1 MKNDVVISA
10 RDIGKRY
17 TINKNVTRPETFR
30 DALSQ
35 VFTRWKKPDA
45 SEEGGES
52 RRREDLWALR
62 GVSFDIHRQD
72 SCAIIG
78 LNGAGKSTLLKIISR
93 VVVPTTGTVEING
106 NVASLIEL
114 GVGFHPDLSG
124 RANVFLNGIMLGM
137 RKQQVRERYDRIVEF
152 SEIGRFMDVPV
163 KHYSSG
169 MRARLGFS
177 VAAHLDTKILIVDEV
192 LAVGDQYFQI
202 KCLERLQELRDAGT
216 TVLFV
221 SHNLRTIATIC
232 ERGMLFERGRLIAQG
247 GIHQCIAEYNSRRSG
262 GGGRG
267 VGTGGSAGAGSG
279 AKAVPQYQS
288 TGQIQVDSLKITG
301 GGDRAFSPENNKGT
315 AVIGYRVLKKI
326 PDLEF
331 IIELVDSGGRAVLAY
346 STVNGGVDMRP
357 HGAVGEH
364 QASVALDF
372 SDVASGIYTLALS
385 VYRAGKAAL
394 LIRDPDV
401 PLAVEGNDYPIHRY
415 SETEH
420 SGVVPRT
427 WKWGF
432 DS

>member
-17 TINKNVTRPETFR
+17 TINKNVSHPETFR

-35 VFTRWKKPDA
+35 MFTRRGRGSDA
-45 SEEGGES
+45 GEGVGGEGS
-52 RRREDLWALR
+52 SSGGGRREDLWALR

-72 SCAIIG
+72 SCAVIG

-163 KHYSSG
+163 KRYSSG

-177 VAAHLDTKILIVDEV
+177 VAAHLDAKILIVDEV

-202 KCLERLQELRDAGT
+202 KCLERLRELRDAGT

-232 ERGMLFERGRLIAQG
+232 EKGMLFERGRLIAQG
-247 GIHQCIAEYNSRRSG
+247 GIHQCIAEYNSRRSAGSGAGSSRG
-262 GGGRG
+262 GAGG
-267 VGTGGSAGAGSG
+267 TGSAGAASG
-279 AKAVPQYQS
+279 AKAVSQFQS
-288 TGQIQVDSLKITG
+288 TGQVQVSSFKITG
-301 GGDRAFSPENNKGT
+301 EGDRAFSPENNTG
-315 AVIGYRVLKKI
+315 AVVIEYRVLKKI

-331 IIELVDSGGRAVLAY
+331 IIELVDSDGRAVLAY
-346 STVNGGVDMRP
+346 STVNGNIDMHP
-357 HGAVGEH
+357 HGTVGEH
-364 QASVALDF
+364 QASLALDF
-372 SDVASGIYTLALS
+372 RMLPAGYTRWR
-385 VYRAGKAAL
+385 YRCTGQGRK
-394 LIRDPDV
+394 PC
-401 PLAVEGNDYPIHRY
+401 
-415 SETEH
+415 
-420 SGVVPRT
+420 
-427 WKWGF
+427 
-432 DS
+432 